1 MRRSMPFYENKGTTG
16 DVSRVYYFSDEYGWQ
31 IEVSQSTLSHL
42 RSRGGDYGAAGGALA
57 PHGVTGSGGKRPFI
71 VSRSSVGTVC
81 PASASNWEDVNGI
94 FGSVDITVK
103 CSSDGQGTVHH

>member
-42 RSRGGDYGAAGGALA
+42 RSRGGDYGGAGG
-57 PHGVTGSGGKRPFI
+57 VTTGSGGKSPFI
-71 VSRSSVGTVC
+71 VSRSSKGTAC
-81 PASASNWEDVNGI
+81 PASASDWEDVNGI